1 MTRKKKKRKKD
12 ILPKSPRCGF
22 IYFYYFNQNYLFILA
37 VRVLVVVCGIYI
49 PDQGWN
55 PGSLQ

>member
-37 VRVLVVVCGIYI
+37 VRVVVVVCGI
-49 PDQGWN
+49 
-55 PGSLQ
+55 